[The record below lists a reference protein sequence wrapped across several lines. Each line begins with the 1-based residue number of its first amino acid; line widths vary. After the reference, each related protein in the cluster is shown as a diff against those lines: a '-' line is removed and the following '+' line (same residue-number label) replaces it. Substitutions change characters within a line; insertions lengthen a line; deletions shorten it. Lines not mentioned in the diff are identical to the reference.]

1 MRYTCMRKKLLFFTA
16 LLAVTFF
23 SAFHGTIGF
32 SKLKRSNGPALKSG
46 DIIFIINPAGQGKAI
61 QLATKSKYTHVG
73 IVFIEDG
80 KTYVYHAVEPV
91 SKSTL
96 SDFISMSEDGT
107 YSIKRLKDQGLLTDK
122 ILKQMSSEANLKLGI
137 HYDLGFNWSDEEL
150 YCSEYVWKLY
160 DHALKIELGKLR
172 PLKEFDLSHPKVQQ
186 IMKQRY
192 GKHIP
197 YEEKMISPGDMY
209 NSTLLEEIKLQ

>member
-1 MRYTCMRKKLLFFTA
+1 MRKKILLLTA
-16 LLAVTFF
+16 LLVVTFF
-23 SAFHGTIGF
+23 SAFHGTKF
-32 SKLKRSNGPALKSG
+32 SKLKKGDGPALKSG

-73 IVFIEDG
+73 IIFIEDG

-96 SDFISMSEDGT
+96 SDFIGMSEDGT
-107 YSIKRLKDQGLLTDK
+107 YSIKRLKDQSLLTDK

-160 DHALKIELGKLR
+160 DHALKIEIGKLR

-192 GKHIP
+192 GKYIP

-209 NSTLLEEIKLQ
+209 NSALLEEIKLQ

>member
-1 MRYTCMRKKLLFFTA
+1 MRKKLFLIITT
-16 LLAVTFF
+16 LLVVTLF
-23 SAFHGTIGF
+23 SAFYGTPF
-32 SKLKRSNGPALKSG
+32 SKFKKQNSQTLKSG

-80 KTYVYHAVEPV
+80 KPYVYHAVEPV

-96 SDFISMSEDGT
+96 SEFIAMSEDGT
-107 YSIKRLKDQGLLTDK
+107 YSIKRLKDQSLLTDK
-122 ILKQMSSEANLKLGI
+122 ILKQMNAEANLKLGI

-160 DHALKIELGKLR
+160 DHSLKIEIGKLR
-172 PLKEFDLSHPKVQQ
+172 PP
-186 IMKQRY
+186 
-192 GKHIP
+192 
-197 YEEKMISPGDMY
+197 
-209 NSTLLEEIKLQ
+209 

>member
-1 MRYTCMRKKLLFFTA
+1 MRKKLLLLTA
-16 LLAVTFF
+16 LLVVAFF
-23 SAFHGTIGF
+23 SAFHGTKF
-32 SKLKRSNGPALKSG
+32 SKLKRSNGTALKSG

-73 IVFIEDG
+73 IIFIEDG

-96 SDFISMSEDGT
+96 SDFIGMSEDGT
-107 YSIKRLKDQGLLTDK
+107 YSIKRLKDQSLLTDK

-160 DHALKIELGKLR
+160 DHALKIEIGKLR

>member
-1 MRYTCMRKKLLFFTA
+1 MRKKLFLIITT
-16 LLAVTFF
+16 LLVVTLF
-23 SAFHGTIGF
+23 SAFYGTPF
-32 SKLKRSNGPALKSG
+32 SKFKKQNSQTLKSG

-80 KTYVYHAVEPV
+80 KPYVYHAVEPV

-96 SDFISMSEDGT
+96 SEFIAMSEDGT
-107 YSIKRLKDQGLLTDK
+107 YSIKRLKDQSLLTDK
-122 ILKQMSSEANLKLGI
+122 ILKQMNAEANLKLGI

-160 DHALKIELGKLR
+160 DHSLKIEIGKLR
-172 PLKEFDLSHPKVQQ
+172 PLKEFDLSHPKVQY
-186 IMKQRY
+186 IMKERY
-192 GKHIP
+192 GKNIP
-197 YEEKMISPGDMY
+197 YDEKMISPGDMY
-209 NSTLLEEIKLQ
+209 TSTLLEDIKLQ

>member
-1 MRYTCMRKKLLFFTA
+1 MRKKLLLIITT
-16 LLAVTFF
+16 LLVVTLF
-23 SAFHGTIGF
+23 SAFYGTPF
-32 SKLKRSNGPALKSG
+32 SKFKKQNSQTLKSG

-80 KTYVYHAVEPV
+80 KPYVYHAVEPV

-96 SDFISMSEDGT
+96 SEFIAMSEDGT
-107 YSIKRLKDQGLLTDK
+107 YSIKRLKDQSLLTDK
-122 ILKQMSSEANLKLGI
+122 ILKQMNAEANLKLGI

-160 DHALKIELGKLR
+160 DHSLKIEIGKLR
-172 PLKEFDLSHPKVQQ
+172 PLKEFDLSHPKVQY
-186 IMKQRY
+186 IMKERY
-192 GKHIP
+192 GKNIP
-197 YEEKMISPGDMY
+197 YDEKMISPGDMY
-209 NSTLLEEIKLQ
+209 TSTLLEDIKLQ